1 MVEQTERDKVLL
13 KLKEA
18 VDYFVSNPKSYLL
31 IPEIRVNIGY
41 ALANAKEEA
50 DVAAIP
56 GRITSAFNRAIYCM
70 PPAFGASDHVA
81 RVVLTAM
88 KYDKEKR
95 SAIDIR
101 YYENI
106 VEKLDDVYIFDRK
119 QEPLEY
125 REKEGHTMNFMVDIA
140 FRRKGKIPTYIVD
153 LGDIGKEPT
162 IFILGNDPMTVVK
175 KSLDLLSFI

>member
-1 MVEQTERDKVLL
+1 MVEQTERDQVLL

-18 VDYFVSNPKSYLL
+18 ADYFVSNPKSYLL
-31 IPEIRVNIGY
+31 IPEIRVNIVY
-41 ALANAKEEA
+41 ALPDAKDEK

-56 GRITSAFNRAIYCM
+56 GRITSAFSRAIYCM

-88 KYDKEKR
+88 KYNKDRR

-101 YYENI
+101 YYDNI
-106 VEKLDDVYIFDRK
+106 VKKLDDVYIFDRR
-119 QEPLEY
+119 QEPLES
-125 REKEGHTMNFMVDIA
+125 REKEGHTMNFMVDTA
-140 FRRKGKIPTYIVD
+140 FRKKGQIPTYIVD

-162 IFILGNDPMTVVK
+162 IFILGNDPLSVVK
-175 KSLDLLSFI
+175 KSLELLSFI

>member
-1 MVEQTERDKVLL
+1 MAEQTERDQVLL

-18 VDYFVSNPKSYLL
+18 ADYFVSNPKSYLL
-31 IPEIRVNIGY
+31 IPEIRVNIVY
-41 ALANAKEEA
+41 ALSDAKDEK

-88 KYDKEKR
+88 KYNKDKR

-101 YYENI
+101 YYDNI
-106 VEKLDDVYIFDRK
+106 VKKLDDVYIFDRR
-119 QEPLEY
+119 QEPPES
-125 REKEGHTMNFMVDIA
+125 REKEGHTMNFMVDTA
-140 FRRKGKIPTYIVD
+140 FRKKGKIPTYIVD

-162 IFILGNDPMTVVK
+162 IFIIDNDPLTVVK
-175 KSLDLLSFI
+175 KSLELLLFI